1 MSNHVTLGGE
11 RLGGGRKMKV
21 KLHGFN
27 RSTHD
32 LSYVWRS
39 TMSPGTLVP
48 FMVNVAL
55 PGDTFDIE
63 LDCDILTNPTLGPL
77 FGSFKVHMDLFFAP
91 VRLYQGALT
100 MNRLGIGLNMS
111 NIFLPQIV
119 LESNVPVF
127 NRDIN
132 NQHTHPSSLLRYL
145 GIAGAGYKA
154 TMPNERRFNAVP
166 YLAYWEIY
174 KQYYANKQE
183 PNGAAI
189 HNPPPLS

>member
-1 MSNHVTLGGE
+1 MSKQVTLGGE

-63 LDCDILTNPTLGPL
+63 LDCDIMTTPTLGPL
-77 FGSFKVHMDLFFAP
+77 FRSFKVHMDLFFAP
-91 VRLYQGALT
+91 VRLYQGAPTDRDWETLH
-100 MNRLGIGLNMS
+100 
-111 NIFLPQIV
+111 LP
-119 LESNVPVF
+119 
-127 NRDIN
+127 
-132 NQHTHPSSLLRYL
+132 
-145 GIAGAGYKA
+145 
-154 TMPNERRFNAVP
+154 
-166 YLAYWEIY
+166 
-174 KQYYANKQE
+174 
-183 PNGAAI
+183 
-189 HNPPPLS
+189 